1 MYFFVLKK
9 KFIVT
14 NITDMFEILLDS
26 VVITY
31 VLNSFFPVYVFLY
44 KAF

>member
-14 NITDMFEILLDS
+14 NIDDMFEILLAL
-26 VVITY
+26 VVIVY
-31 VLNSFFPVYVFLY
+31 VLSSFFPVYVFLY
-44 KAF
+44 KAS